1 MAFLLDEVVPWGR
14 TLEEYV
20 KMFSLSEMD
29 LNKKV
34 ASFGD
39 GPASFNYEST
49 VNGHDVISFD
59 IIYQFTKEQIES
71 QIYKTKDIVMRQMKQ
86 NMQNYIWSDIIDLAD
101 LEETRMGAMRLF
113 LNDFDKGINDGRYIY
128 HELPN
133 KTDYADNAFDI
144 GLSSH
149 FLLMYTGLG
158 YDFHIQ
164 SIDEMLRICKEIRI
178 TPIVD
183 LDGKPSELAEQII
196 KHYKKT
202 HDIQIVKTS
211 YIFLNNG
218 NQMLCIKKQN
228 NAT

>member
-1 MAFLLDEVVPWGR
+1 MAFLLEKVVPWGR
-14 TLEEYV
+14 TMDEYI
-20 KMFSLSEMD
+20 KMFSLSKTD
-29 LNKKV
+29 LCKKI

-49 VNGHDVISFD
+49 VAGHDVISFD

-71 QIYKTKDIVMRQMKQ
+71 QICNTKDVVMRQMQQ
-86 NMQNYIWSDIIDLAD
+86 NMQNYIWSDIKDLVD
-101 LEETRMGAMRLF
+101 LEKTRMDAMRLF
-113 LNDFDKGINDGRYIY
+113 LNDFNDGKGDGRYVY

-133 KTDYADNAFDI
+133 RTVYDDDTFDI

-164 SIDEMLRICKEIRI
+164 SIDEMLRICKEVYI

-183 LDGKPSELAEQII
+183 LDGNPTKLTEQII
-196 KHYKKT
+196 EHYKKA
-202 HDIQIVKTS
+202 HQVEIVETS
-211 YIFLNNG
+211 YTFLKNG
-218 NQMLCIKKQN
+218 NQMLYIKK
-228 NAT
+228 